1 MIDIERRIRRCE
13 ETYKAVRVKKTPIHL
28 DKQRHVFDDKRVDS
42 VANKSANDLLAD
54 TMLNKSIHP
63 EINCSILST
72 SHEGNAYTNSSI
84 PRLAEKNKT
93 NLLLNV
99 QNSSMK
105 HDSDPVNSCTA
116 ARTRSV
122 QQWQKRKLFNLSKF
136 EKTSPSIICGCGDSW
151 TPCVLCK
158 RSSPMLPKVTQRQ
171 DFRDRV
177 ALMDLSFHPVLSF
190 ETGKRKYVWRIVLGC
205 MRNVHGCDLRIV
217 KEIPFHL
224 WLAFLKI
231 TTACIEKRKCNV
243 LFVLVDNVT

>member
-1 MIDIERRIRRCE
+1 
-13 ETYKAVRVKKTPIHL
+13 
-28 DKQRHVFDDKRVDS
+28 
-42 VANKSANDLLAD
+42 
-54 TMLNKSIHP
+54 MLNKSIHP

-84 PRLAEKNKT
+84 PRLTEKNKA

-122 QQWQKRKLFNLSKF
+122 QQWQKRKLFNLSKI

-158 RSSPMLPKVTQRQ
+158 RSSPMLPTVTQRQ

-190 ETGKRKYVWRIVLGC
+190 ETGKRKYVWRLVLVC

-217 KEIPFHL
+217 KKIQFHL

-231 TTACIEKRKCNV
+231 TTAYIGKKRMQCSVCWQRHFIQVSFKITMSNALWSLTTKLYSNYWRSRSRSSSNCIAQCPWHAREQNQTVYRTF
-243 LFVLVDNVT
+243 L